1 MNTSINMKKSEKE
14 FVTTRWAIRRD
25 FPTIVQINN
34 QSLPEITEN
43 SLVKLHREP
52 PKATILVAEIKE
64 IVVGFMTFFVRH
76 NRYELL
82 HICVDET
89 FRRLSIGTVLLNN
102 LKLKLTPSQELVPQK
117 DVYNYSMQSTPR
129 SKIAITVA
137 DDLLPAHL
145 FLKSCGFRGQITD
158 NNSYRFEYKI

>member
-1 MNTSINMKKSEKE
+1 MNTSINMKKSWKE
-14 FVTTRWAIRRD
+14 FVNTRWAIRRD

-34 QSLPEITEN
+34 QSLPKITEDY
-43 SLVKLHREP
+43 LIRLHRNTQKP
-52 PKATILVAEIKE
+52 VSLVAEIKE
-64 IVVGFMTFFVRH
+64 VVVGYIVYFIRQ

-82 HICVDET
+82 HICVDCE
-89 FRRLSIGTVLLNN
+89 FRRLGIGTVLLNN

-158 NNSYRFEYKI
+158 NSSYRFEYKI